1 MLITG
6 LFKRTAARSV
16 MDFLQVAHAA
26 ASSLKLILN
35 PDTTR
40 AYSTT
45 GAGRSFL
52 RSVSFQGFPLQVA
65 LKLSDLGV
73 NSTAAHKQL
82 QSNYW
87 GASTQQ
93 NQNCG
98 VCELCLGHIITRKAE
113 VFLKVI
119 HPAVSFGC
127 EFVSAAPSAC
137 SGLRGKYSS
146 AVWGLAS
153 ARNHFLAPILALEK
167 Q

>member
-1 MLITG
+1 MPEGCPLAVPAMILFTYAITN
-6 LFKRTAARSV
+6 FAASRGHRLTSYVDNWAVQTHSSRSV

-35 PDTTR
+35 PDKTR

-45 GAGRSFL
+45 AAGRSFL

-73 NSTAAHKQL
+73 TSTAAHKQF

-87 GASTQQ
+87 SASTQQ

-98 VCELCLGHIITRKAE
+98 VCELCLGHIPER
-113 VFLKVI
+113 
-119 HPAVSFGC
+119 
-127 EFVSAAPSAC
+127 
-137 SGLRGKYSS
+137 LRYC
-146 AVWGLAS
+146 
-153 ARNHFLAPILALEK
+153 
-167 Q
+167 